1 MASLATAIQQEE
13 ARSVSLAPRVAFAH
27 SQKQHFVPAEALSP
41 AHHHSTIDRVLRYA
55 GIGSAAIALS
65 PFVLRKL
72 GVGATPEGAKTKG
85 ELGDFD
91 FLARYCCPLIDK
103 NSPLKFTAE
112 SPTTHMHTQYT
123 GIAGAVAYALEH
135 VPVVGGSLAKGDIEN
150 ALAGGG
156 LMVVGHY
163 GGLGIERMARGMGG
177 SGSIGRFL
185 RDASQLLG
193 VAVALPAILP
203 GVGHGVQFLTAV
215 AGIDHLDKEHL
226 DASGP
231 GAAIAGILGK
241 VPGSCKGENKL
252 TDSAKGAGG
261 VLIAQLCCALPA
273 IIASLPSILSP
284 GRQAGQE
291 R

>member
-1 MASLATAIQQEE
+1 MPQLATSIHQEDTRIPGPSVYS
-13 ARSVSLAPRVAFAH
+13 ARPPRQFFIPE
-27 SQKQHFVPAEALSP
+27 QNLSRE
-41 AHHHSTIDRVLRYA
+41 HHHSMLDRVLRYA

-65 PFVLRKL
+65 PFLLKQF
-72 GVGATPEGAKTKG
+72 GVGATPEGTKARG

-91 FLARYCCPLIDK
+91 FLARYCCPLIEK
-103 NSPLKFTAE
+103 NSPVKFIAN
-112 SPTTHMHTQYT
+112 SPTTHTPTQYT

-135 VPVVGGSLAKGDIEN
+135 VPVVGGTLAKGDIQN

-156 LMVVGHY
+156 LMVLGHY
-163 GGLGIERMARGMGG
+163 GGLGMERLSQR
-177 SGSIGRFL
+177 SGRNGAAGRFL

-226 DASGP
+226 DATGP

-241 VPGSCKGENKL
+241 VPGACKGADKL
-252 TDSAKGAGG
+252 TDGATGAGG
-261 VLIAQLCCALPA
+261 ILLAQLCCALPA
-273 IIASLPSILSP
+273 IVGSLPALFNP
-284 GRQAGQE
+284 GRHEGQE